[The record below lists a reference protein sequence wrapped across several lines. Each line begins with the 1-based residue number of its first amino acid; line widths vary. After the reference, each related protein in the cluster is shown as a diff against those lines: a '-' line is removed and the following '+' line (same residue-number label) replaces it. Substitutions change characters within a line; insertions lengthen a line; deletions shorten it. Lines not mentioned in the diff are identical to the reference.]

1 MFLFF
6 SSGNARC
13 PVLVQSRTGYAV
25 PGGENRER
33 FTLRLKK

>member
-13 PVLVQSRTGYAV
+13 PVLVQPRTGYAV
-25 PGGENRER
+25 PGGKNRER
-33 FTLRLKK
+33 FTLRLKN